1 MIGGGTW
8 EGAPMFGMRRREVI
22 SLLGGAAVASSLW
35 PLSLRAQQVQKSY
48 RVDYLALAGDQDAVI
63 VKQRLAD
70 LGYAE
75 GKNLI
80 FDFRSAEGHLERL
93 PQIAVDFVKT
103 NPDVIVAGFG
113 TSTAKAAQAATASI
127 PVVFT
132 SVGDPIGSGIVKS
145 LNRPGGNITGLH
157 AQAAEIAG
165 KRLQILEELSPGI
178 RIVAA
183 LLEPDAPFTSV
194 ALPELKS
201 SADARGQRLEI
212 CEVRTADR
220 LAISVEAAAQAGAT
234 GLVMLE
240 TPLLLGLRRQIVD
253 LAAKLRLSAV
263 YNNREFV
270 EAGGLLSYGADRRQL
285 YRRAT
290 ELVDKILKGEKP
302 ADIPVEQPT
311 KFELVINLKT
321 AKALG
326 IDVPDRLLA
335 LADEVIE

>member
-1 MIGGGTW
+1 
-8 EGAPMFGMRRREVI
+8 MRRRELI
-22 SLLGGAAVASSLW
+22 SLLVGAAAAWPVASH
-35 PLSLRAQQVQKSY
+35 AQQAQKSY
-48 RVDYLALAGDQDAVI
+48 WVDYLALAGDQDAVI
-63 VKQRLAD
+63 VKQRLAE

-80 FDFRSAEGHLERL
+80 FDFRSAEGHLDHL
-93 PQIAVDFVKT
+93 PQIAGDFVKT

-113 TSTAKAAQAATASI
+113 TATAKAAQAATASI

-132 SVGDPIGSGIVKS
+132 SVGDPVGSGIVKS

-183 LLEPDAPFTSV
+183 LMEPDAPFTSV

-201 SADARGQRLEI
+201 AADARGQRLEI

-270 EAGGLLSYGADRRQL
+270 VAGGLLSYGADRRRL
-285 YRRAT
+285 YRRAA

-311 KFELVINLKT
+311 KFELVINLRA

-326 IDVPDRLLA
+326 LEIPPTLLA

>member
-1 MIGGGTW
+1 MQ
-8 EGAPMFGMRRREVI
+8 FDRLRRREVI
-22 SLLGGAAVASSLW
+22 TLLGGAAAACPIVA
-35 PLSLRAQQVQKSY
+35 RAQRTTVPVIGFLRS
-48 RVDYLALAGDQDAVI
+48 VPLAGAAPLVDAFRQGL
-63 VKQRLAD
+63 KEA
-70 LGYAE
+70 GFAE
-75 GKNLI
+75 GQNVLI
-80 FDFRSAEGHLERL
+80 EFRSAEGHLERL

-127 PVVFT
+127 PIVFT

-201 SADARGQRLEI
+201 AADARGQRLEI

-220 LAISVEAAAQAGAT
+220 LAFSVEAAAQAGAT

-285 YRRAT
+285 YRRA
-290 ELVDKILKGEKP
+290 G
-302 ADIPVEQPT
+302 
-311 KFELVINLKT
+311 
-321 AKALG
+321 
-326 IDVPDRLLA
+326 RL
-335 LADEVIE
+335 

>member
-1 MIGGGTW
+1 MPSDGFSHFVASMTAPVASGWSGCRVGLAPTGKRRLFTAHTRPGHLAGWRANSNRLSIQNDSGLPQGPAEPSTGRLRMRQTACAQRSLAGMIGGGTW

-63 VKQRLAD
+63 VKQRLAE

-127 PVVFT
+127 PIVFT

-201 SADARGQRLEI
+201 AADARGSVSKSAR
-212 CEVRTADR
+212 CERPIDSR
-220 LAISVEAAAQAGAT
+220 
-234 GLVMLE
+234 
-240 TPLLLGLRRQIVD
+240 
-253 LAAKLRLSAV
+253 SAS
-263 YNNREFV
+263 RPRPRP
-270 EAGGLLSYGADRRQL
+270 A
-285 YRRAT
+285 RRAS
-290 ELVDKILKGEKP
+290 
-302 ADIPVEQPT
+302 
-311 KFELVINLKT
+311 
-321 AKALG
+321 
-326 IDVPDRLLA
+326 
-335 LADEVIE
+335 

>member
-1 MIGGGTW
+1 
-8 EGAPMFGMRRREVI
+8 MFGIKRREFVT
-22 SLLGGAAVASSLW
+22 LLGGAAAGACVW
-35 PLSLRAQQVQKSY
+35 PLSLRAQQAQKSY
-48 RVDYLALAGDQDAVI
+48 RVDYLALAGDEDAGI
-63 VKQRLAD
+63 VKQRLAE

-75 GKNLI
+75 GNNLI

-113 TSTAKAAQAATASI
+113 TATAEAAQTATASI
-127 PVVFT
+127 PIVFT

-201 SADARGQRLEI
+201 AADARRQRLEI
-212 CEVRTADR
+212 CQVRTADR

-234 GLVMLE
+234 GRECRNSAPARASPANRRSRGE
-240 TPLLLGLRRQIVD
+240 TAALRGLQQPGICRGRWIAVVWSGSSAAVPARGRNRRQNIERR
-253 LAAKLRLSAV
+253 K
-263 YNNREFV
+263 
-270 EAGGLLSYGADRRQL
+270 AGGYSS
-285 YRRAT
+285 
-290 ELVDKILKGEKP
+290 
-302 ADIPVEQPT
+302 
-311 KFELVINLKT
+311 
-321 AKALG
+321 
-326 IDVPDRLLA
+326 
-335 LADEVIE
+335 

>member
-1 MIGGGTW
+1 
-8 EGAPMFGMRRREVI
+8 MRRRQFI
-22 SLLGGAAVASSLW
+22 TLLGGAAAAWPRVA
-35 PLSLRAQQVQKSY
+35 RAQQAQKSY

-63 VKQRLAD
+63 VKQRLAE

-80 FDFRSAEGHLERL
+80 FDFRSAEGHQERL
-93 PQIAVDFVKT
+93 PQIAGDFVKT

-113 TSTAKAAQAATASI
+113 TATAKAAQAATASI
-127 PVVFT
+127 PVVFS
-132 SVGDPIGSGIVKS
+132 SVGDPVGSGIVKS

-201 SADARGQRLEI
+201 AADARGQRLEI

-234 GLVMLE
+234 GLMMLE

-285 YRRAT
+285 YRRAA

-302 ADIPVEQPT
+302 VDIPVEQPT
-311 KFELVINLKT
+311 KFELVINLRA

-326 IDVPDRLLA
+326 LEIPPTLLA
-335 LADEVIE
+335 TADEVIE

>member
-1 MIGGGTW
+1 MK
-8 EGAPMFGMRRREVI
+8 RREFI
-22 SLLGGAAVASSLW
+22 ALLGGAASAW
-35 PLSLRAQQVQKSY
+35 PLVARAQQAQKSY

-63 VKQRLAD
+63 IKRRLAE

-80 FDFRSAEGHLERL
+80 FDFRSAEGHPERL
-93 PQIAVDFVKT
+93 PQIAGDFVKT

-113 TSTAKAAQAATASI
+113 TATAKAAQAATASI

-201 SADARGQRLEI
+201 AADARGQRLEI

-270 EAGGLLSYGADRRQL
+270 VAGGLMSYGADRRQL
-285 YRRAT
+285 YRRAA

-311 KFELVINLKT
+311 KFELVINLRA
-321 AKALG
+321 AKALRLE
-326 IDVPDRLLA
+326 IPPTLLA

>member
-1 MIGGGTW
+1 
-8 EGAPMFGMRRREVI
+8 MFGMRRREVI

-63 VKQRLAD
+63 VKQRLAE

-75 GKNLI
+75 GKNFI

-127 PVVFT
+127 PIVFT

-201 SADARGQRLEI
+201 AADARGQRLEI

-270 EAGGLLSYGADRRQL
+270 VAGGLMSYGADRRQL
-285 YRRAT
+285 YRRAA

-311 KFELVINLKT
+311 KFELVINLRT
-321 AKALG
+321 AKALRLE
-326 IDVPDRLLA
+326 IPPTLLA